1 MRLVGCLF
9 LVTTL
14 LLSACGQSSGANT
27 TNGKLNVVVTTQQL
41 ADAVQQ
47 VAGDRINLTSLLGP
61 GVDPHTYVATEGDIL
76 KFEDANLIFYNGLML
91 EAQMNRIFEQLGK
104 NGQIKVVGVGNR
116 LDPSTLL
123 NWEPE
128 SGLPYDPHI
137 WNDVRQWQ
145 EVVKTI
151 RDTLSEQDPTN
162 AATYQANT
170 TRYLGELDQLHS
182 YILEQ
187 VQRIPTERRILVTAH
202 DAFNYFG
209 RAYGLEVQA
218 IQGISTQSEASA
230 ADIQALSNLVV
241 SRKIP
246 AIFVE
251 STISPRTIEAVKAAA
266 SANGQDVTIGGEL
279 FSDAMGAPGTPQATY
294 IGMMRHN
301 IDTIVAALAS

>member
-1 MRLVGCLF
+1 
-9 LVTTL
+9 
-14 LLSACGQSSGANT
+14 
-27 TNGKLNVVVTTQQL
+27 LNVVVTTQQL
-41 ADAVQQ
+41 ADAVEQ

-76 KFEDANLIFYNGLML
+76 KVEDADLIFYNGLML
-91 EAQMNRIFEQLGK
+91 EAQMKRIFEQIGRS
-104 NGQIKVVGVGNR
+104 GQIKVVGVGDQ
-116 LDPSTLL
+116 LDPVTLL

-170 TRYLGELDQLHS
+170 ARYLGELDQLHS

-187 VQRIPTERRILVTAH
+187 VQRIPAERRMLVTAH

-266 SANGQDVTIGGEL
+266 SANGQDVKIGGEL

-301 IDTIVAALAS
+301 IDTIVAALAN